1 MAWVLISQEL
11 EPPPPP
17 RNADPTPA
25 EFFLEFRS
33 VVFLMGLGFG
43 LRFKLI
49 SLLVHIPLVIF
60 N

>member
-1 MAWVLISQEL
+1 MSFNFAGVRAASFHKVQILRPQ
-11 EPPPPP
+11 
-17 RNADPTPA
+17 N
-25 EFFLEFRS
+25 FLDFHS